1 MFAQHPHRKRSFGRI
16 VPALICLACIGGGL
30 VPPPV
35 RALPAAPP
43 AAASAYPSR
52 AVVDPGTGHLFV
64 AGPATNTTDAG
75 PKGGLVRTFD
85 GTTGALLARATLAA
99 APLRLALDPA
109 GGQVLALEAGGQ
121 VEALDTRT
129 GALRHP
135 STQPLF
141 PLRSAIDA
149 RTGRGFALKGDAVRV
164 FDARTGATLRT
175 VPVEVNPIG
184 LVVDEQ
190 GGGVLVVSG
199 GPNTPEYHCNN
210 GCGGSVAMLDAA
222 SGALLATTRF
232 PDVHTPNLGSTYAD
246 EGPIALLFDG
256 QRHRLYIS
264 RAEGRISVFDSANGK
279 PIREFP
285 GGGILLALDTGSGI
299 LAMVGNFGERATP
312 PTGTV
317 TLIDP
322 TSGKTLA
329 SLSVSGHLAA
339 PVIDGARHR
348 LYLIH
353 DYEALSVDTRNGAE
367 IRTYPLPAGATDLAL
382 DAQHG
387 RLYAADAD
395 EPDVPNAP
403 GGPTTPNTSHA
414 AAPLAIVPTAALEP
428 APGAV
433 AVAGDPIAV
442 ASDPASGHTFVASID
457 ARNGYGSPT
466 PGLVTMLDSA
476 SGAVLST
483 TAVGANPA
491 ALAVDTRRGRV
502 YVSDAGAPAGI
513 DGSAPG
519 APDLT
524 ILDARSGRL
533 LSRVA
538 RAIGGL
544 QIGELQVDEASGHLF
559 FLQINNPGP
568 PVGPGAPGAPGAPG
582 TPAGPG
588 ARFPANALV
597 SLDAGGAVLHSTPL
611 PYSLPRVLLLD
622 PKAGMAYV
630 GTDLCARPCRAA
642 ITAIDERTGAVIR
655 TIAVPHE
662 VQQLAMDPATGHLIA
677 AHDDIAYAP
686 GGDTE
691 TTTMSIID
699 PAAGA
704 ILHAVTL
711 PFATQLY
718 STGPLLAL
726 ATPSGS
732 RVYLAAPATAGQAG
746 SGAVAIL
753 DAATGALLTRT
764 TLPDPPLQLTGD
776 GPLGRIQVLTTG
788 NAVATIDATNGRIL
802 AVTPMGVTTSNDS
815 RIGGRLL
822 GLDPRAGRLFVAC
835 PPSQSVSVL
844 DARTG
849 HPASR

>member
-1 MFAQHPHRKRSFGRI
+1 M
-16 VPALICLACIGGGL
+16 
-30 VPPPV
+30 
-35 RALPAAPP
+35 
-43 AAASAYPSR
+43 
-52 AVVDPGTGHLFV
+52 
-64 AGPATNTTDAG
+64 
-75 PKGGLVRTFD
+75 
-85 GTTGALLARATLAA
+85 
-99 APLRLALDPA
+99 LDI
-109 GGQVLALEAGGQ
+109 
-121 VEALDTRT
+121 RT

-141 PLRSAIDA
+141 PLHATTDA
-149 RTGRGFALKGDAVRV
+149 RTGRGFALQGDAVRV
-164 FDARTGATLRT
+164 FDARTGTTLRT
-175 VPVEVNPIG
+175 LPVEVNPIG

-190 GGGVLVVSG
+190 GGRVLVVSG
-199 GPNTPEYHCNN
+199 GPIPQQYQCS
-210 GCGGSVAMLDAA
+210 GCGGSVAMLDAT

-232 PDVHTPNLGSTYAD
+232 PDLPNPISGTYQGR
-246 EGPIALLFDG
+246 GPIALLFDA
-256 QRHRLYIS
+256 QRHRLYVS
-264 RAEGRISVFDSANGK
+264 RAEGRISVFDTANGK

-299 LAMVGNFGERATP
+299 LAMVSNFGERATP

-322 TSGKTLA
+322 TSSKTLA
-329 SLSVSGHLAA
+329 SLAVSGHLAA

-367 IRTYPLPAGATDLAL
+367 IRTYPLPYGATDLTL

-387 RLYAADAD
+387 RLYSADAAD
-395 EPDVPNAP
+395 PDAPNAP
-403 GGPTTPNTSHA
+403 GGPTIPNTSHA
-414 AAPLAIVPTAALEP
+414 AAPLANVPTSALEP
-428 APGAV
+428 APGSV

-442 ASDPASGHTFVASID
+442 DSDPASGHTFVANID
-457 ARNGYGSPT
+457 AHHGYGSPA

-483 TAVGANPA
+483 TVVGANPA

-502 YVSDAGAPAGI
+502 YVSDAGAPTGI
-513 DGSAPG
+513 DGSASV

-524 ILDARSGRL
+524 ILDARNGRL

-544 QIGELQVDEASGHLF
+544 HIGELQSDEASGHLF

-568 PVGPGAPGAPGAPG
+568 PVGPGAPGAPG

-588 ARFPANALV
+588 ARLPANALV
-597 SLDAGGAVLHSTPL
+597 SLDAAGAVLHSTPL

-622 PKAGMAYV
+622 PRAGVAYV

-642 ITAIDERTGAVIR
+642 ITAIDERTGATIR

-662 VQQLAMDPATGHLIA
+662 VQQLALDPATGHLIA
-677 AHDDIAYAP
+677 AHDDIAYAL
-686 GGDTE
+686 GGNNE
-691 TTTMSIID
+691 ATTVSIID
-699 PAAGA
+699 PVSGA

-718 STGPLLAL
+718 SAGPLLAL
-726 ATPSGS
+726 GTPSGS
-732 RVYLAAPATAGQAG
+732 RIYLATPSTEGPAGG
-746 SGAVAIL
+746 GAVAIL

-776 GPLGRIQVLTTG
+776 GSLGRAQVLTTG
-788 NAVATIDATNGRIL
+788 NAVAMIDTASGRL
-802 AVTPMGVTTSNDS
+802 LGVTPVGVTTSDDS
-815 RIGGRLL
+815 RISGHLL
-822 GLDPRAGRLFVAC
+822 SVDPRAGRLFVAC

-849 HPASR
+849 RQPSR